1 MEVDPE
7 ASHQLDVAVSYAID
21 SSGYSRPFVY
31 LDQSQHFYHRLE
43 EEEAADTVISP

>member
-43 EEEAADTVISP
+43 EDAAGTVISP